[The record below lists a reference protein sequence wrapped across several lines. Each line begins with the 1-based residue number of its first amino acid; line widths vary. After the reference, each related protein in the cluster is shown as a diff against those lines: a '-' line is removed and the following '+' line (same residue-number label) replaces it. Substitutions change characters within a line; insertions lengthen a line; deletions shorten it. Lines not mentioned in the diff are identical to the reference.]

1 MKLKVLIPVL
11 VLVLAL
17 GVGAGVYFSSR
28 GNGGE
33 EEAQSGLIPMA
44 ENIVLVGGGDVQPAP
59 QNMINLKYNY
69 QAFSTDGINFIG
81 LLANDP
87 GNEYDM
93 FVDLFADAE
102 ATDRLFLSGLLPPGT
117 GIQRIALNRALPV
130 GTNTVYVAFNQV
142 DTDEDGEQ
150 AIVGQAV
157 VTVEFIVTE
166 E

>member
-1 MKLKVLIPVL
+1 MKLKVLIPVM

-17 GVGAGVYFSSR
+17 GVGAGLFFSSR
-28 GNGGE
+28 NKE
-33 EEAQSGLIPMA
+33 EKKEESGYIPMA
-44 ENIVLVGGGDVQPAP
+44 ENVVLVGGGNVEPPP
-59 QNMINLKYNY
+59 QDMINLKYNY
-69 QAFSTDGINFIG
+69 QAFSKDGINFTG

-93 FVDLFADAE
+93 FVDIFADAG
-102 ATDRLFLSGLLPPGT
+102 ATDRIYLSGLLPPGT
-117 GIQRIALNRALPV
+117 GLQSIELNRALPV

-142 DTDEDGEQ
+142 DFDENGEQ